1 MRIVL
6 SLTFS
11 LVITAVAAMKRGLTK
26 ADVATSSSTHI
37 EELGEPSR
45 PDIQRTIMDKKTLN
59 RKERKQVF
67 EAEIAVYN
75 AMRAQGADEVSNT
88 PDSVALRN
96 IRLRKK
102 KRKGLFSLRQG
113 SLSEILFPGATSNDY
128 VENEPLAVYTDLV
141 ESRNDPVPYSY
152 NSLPYCS
159 PKLKS
164 RRPRNNIGSRLQGR
178 GAETTVAPFD
188 FRFKE
193 NKGCTVMCMTKMDAK
208 TVERLQKLIHFQ
220 YRVHLTLDQLPVLMR
235 SKEYNYA
242 IRGYPI
248 GFVAPESMK
257 VLKAGEYYM
266 FNHLKFVVTYN
277 APDSGGYNVVGFDVH
292 PTSVKHTLPKDVD
305 INSATTLPT
314 CDGAVLI
321 KDPARFVELQQ
332 PSTDLLSMVYS
343 YEVEWVESTL
353 PWSNRWDVYLIGAP
367 DDDLHYIS
375 FWISLAVVLSIIG
388 GMSAVLIRTLRQ
400 GIALYNDEETPSN
413 GIKESSW
420 MLLHG
425 DVFRPPQTSPM
436 ALVVLVGTGAQICA
450 AFGLTLVLSVLH
462 VCNPLKKGQ
471 MLTALLIVFALC
483 GVVAGYVSSRLGKFI
498 DPNAWKLGSVLSATI
513 FPCLALA
520 TYTVLNAWLASA
532 GAATG
537 VGMFPM
543 LQLLG
548 WWASALIPMAA
559 VGALLGSKSPKLQV
573 PTKTNDVALAIEPTP
588 WYCQPY
594 FAVPFGGFLPFGT
607 VAIELA
613 FVQSALWLHQWYYQ
627 VGFLLVTWLM
637 LIASCTVVSVST
649 TYIRLC
655 ARDHGWW
662 WIAFLQ
668 SASMGGY
675 VFLYSLWFLFSRFQL
690 DGVLPLAVYLTY
702 MGMISI
708 CIGLACGSVGFMAS
722 FLFVKTIYRS
732 VDPL

>member
-6 SLTFS
+6 SFTFS

-37 EELGEPSR
+37 EELGEPSQ
-45 PDIQRTIMDKKTLN
+45 DIRRTIMDKKTLN

-88 PDSVALRN
+88 PVSVALRN
-96 IRLRKK
+96 FRLRKK

-113 SLSEILFPGATSNDY
+113 SLSEILFPGATSNDF

-159 PKLKS
+159 PNLKS

-193 NKGCTVMCMTKMDAK
+193 NKGCTVMCSTWMDVK
-208 TVERLQKLIHFQ
+208 TLQWMRHLIKAH
-220 YRVHLTLDQLPVLMR
+220 YRVHLTLDQMPVLMR
-235 SKEYNYA
+235 SKEYSFA
-242 IRGYPI
+242 SRGYPI
-248 GFVAPESMK
+248 GFIAPRSFSGLET
-257 VLKAGEYYM
+257 GEYYL

-277 APDSGGYNVVGFDVH
+277 AHYSGGYNVVGFDVL
-292 PTSVKHTLPKDVD
+292 PVSVKHTVPKGVE
-305 INSATTLPT
+305 ITSRTTLPT
-314 CDGAVLI
+314 CDGAVLLS
-321 KDPARFVELQQ
+321 DPDLFFELPE
-332 PSTDLLSMVYS
+332 PSTDLLSVVYS
-343 YEVEWVESTL
+343 YEVEWIESTL
-353 PWSNRWDVYLIGAP
+353 PWSDRWDVYALFLP
-367 DDDLHYIS
+367 DDDVHYTGIWS
-375 FWISLAVVLSIIG
+375 SLIFFLCVIG
-388 GMSAVLIRTLRQ
+388 GMSTVLIRALRQ
-400 GIALYNDEETPSN
+400 GIASYNDEETPWN

-425 DVFRPPQTSPM
+425 DVFRPPQTTPI

-450 AFGLTLVLSVLH
+450 TFGLTMVLSVLH
-462 VCNPLKKGQ
+462 ICNPLRKGQ
-471 MLTALLIVFALC
+471 MLTSLLIVFALC

-498 DPNAWKLGSVLSATI
+498 DPNAWKLGSVLTATI

-548 WWASALIPMAA
+548 WWASAFNTNGCSRCGTRI
-559 VGALLGSKSPKLQV
+559 QV
-573 PTKTNDVALAIEPTP
+573 SQIA
-588 WYCQPY
+588 
-594 FAVPFGGFLPFGT
+594 GT
-607 VAIELA
+607 
-613 FVQSALWLHQWYYQ
+613 YQ
-627 VGFLLVTWLM
+627 NKRR
-637 LIASCTVVSVST
+637 CP
-649 TYIRLC
+649 C
-655 ARDHGWW
+655 H
-662 WIAFLQ
+662 
-668 SASMGGY
+668 
-675 VFLYSLWFLFSRFQL
+675 
-690 DGVLPLAVYLTY
+690 
-702 MGMISI
+702 
-708 CIGLACGSVGFMAS
+708 
-722 FLFVKTIYRS
+722 
-732 VDPL
+732 